1 LDADV
6 GAIGFGLLTA
16 VMFATSGLC
25 SSRSIRMI
33 NQASVAAWVMMIG
46 LAVTLPFAIVE
57 GVPDGLTRAN
67 TIWLVVSG
75 VGNVGGLLISYA
87 AFRVGKIGV
96 VMPVLS
102 AEGAIAATLSALTG
116 ESVAPIAA
124 YLLMFIVVGVV
135 ISAVA
140 PDPVPLDH
148 ERPVA
153 AVALST
159 AAAVAFGVSLFA
171 TGHISGELPISWLLL
186 PPRIVG
192 VLALAIPLL
201 LMRRLEISRKA
212 LPLVVISGLAEVVG
226 FASYVLGARV
236 SVAIASVLAS
246 QFALIG
252 ALMAFVLFRE
262 RLGKLQILGV
272 AILVTGVAGL
282 ALAVNT

>member
-116 ESVAPIAA
+116 ESV
-124 YLLMFIVVGVV
+124 
-135 ISAVA
+135 
-140 PDPVPLDH
+140 DH